1 LAIVNSVLVPA
12 SGGPAGI
19 NTIKSLRK
27 GGFWGEI
34 VATDAD
40 PLSAGFFIA
49 SSHEVMPLASN
60 EDAFFTK
67 LADVVQRYSVNLLM
81 PTSQTDGYIYSKRR
95 DDLSRMGAIA
105 VISDEK
111 AMQTCIDK
119 LMLYDALSGKFNL
132 PYTTAE
138 PETISEFPVIAKP
151 RSGKGSR
158 NVFQVRD
165 RVELDNI
172 NARHSDMIFQEYLP
186 GIEYTVDVLS
196 DLDRKAI
203 VAVPRIRLETKGG
216 ISTKG
221 KVVHHPELQKVCMQI
236 AESIGIRG
244 PCCIQMK
251 ESSEGELKLVE
262 VNPRMGGGTI
272 FAALAGVNFPKMIID
287 MAEGRGVDPAPE
299 FSDITVIRYFD
310 EIVVKEKVA
319 EPIQTSAGA

>member
-1 LAIVNSVLVPA
+1 MANVNSVLVPA

-40 PLSAGFFIA
+40 PLSAGFFLA
-49 SSHEVMPLASN
+49 SSHEVMPLSLD
-60 EDAFFTK
+60 EDAFFNR
-67 LADVVQRYSVNLLM
+67 LVDVIQRYRVDLLM
-81 PTSQTDGYIYSKRR
+81 PTSPTDGYVYSKRR
-95 DDLSRMGAIA
+95 ADLSRMGAIA
-105 VISDEK
+105 IISDEK
-111 AMQTCIDK
+111 AMKTCIDK
-119 LMLYDALSGKFNL
+119 LMLYDALYSKFNL
-132 PYTTAE
+132 PFTTAD
-138 PETISEFPVIAKP
+138 SDAVSDFPIIAKP

-158 NVFQVRD
+158 SVFEVRD
-165 RVELDNI
+165 RVELDYVVS
-172 NARHSDMIFQEYLP
+172 RHDDMIFQEYLP
-186 GIEYTVDVLS
+186 GTEYTVDVLS
-196 DLDRKAI
+196 DLDRNAI

-221 KVVHHPELQKVCMQI
+221 KVVHHPELQKVSMQI

-262 VNPRMGGGTI
+262 VNPRLGGGTI
-272 FAALAGVNFPKMIID
+272 FAALAGANFPRMIIE
-287 MAEGRGVDPAPE
+287 MAEGRVVPAPE
-299 FSDITVIRYFD
+299 FADITVIRYFD
-310 EIVVKEKVA
+310 EIIVKEKVA